1 MKCVI
6 GIDGGGTKSLL
17 RMVDMERTVL
27 YETLG
32 GGLNLCSTGKQ
43 QVKEN
48 LEQIVQ
54 SAVSYVPGAQ
64 IVSICLGAAGV
75 IDDDGIDYLKRIL
88 QPYAEY
94 VQVCNDAHIA
104 MYANLKNES
113 GIALTAGTGSILY
126 GRNKSG
132 KVLRVGGWGHLMGD
146 EGSGY
151 QIGLQ
156 ALKTVAQNYDMQKGE
171 SQLLNLLLDYFH
183 CNDFEELVSCV
194 YNEAQDKKQIAALAS
209 IVDIAAE
216 SGDEDSVKIL
226 KKCAGQLYEQCDILI
241 HQLELEAEPF
251 IIVPNGSIIQKS
263 SLVVEEFQTLLKC
276 NYPQAKMKDTL
287 LDSAWGAVELALGQ
301 VK

>member
-1 MKCVI
+1 M
-6 GIDGGGTKSLL
+6 
-17 RMVDMERTVL
+17 
-27 YETLG
+27 
-32 GGLNLCSTGKQ
+32 
-43 QVKEN
+43 
-48 LEQIVQ
+48 EQIVQ